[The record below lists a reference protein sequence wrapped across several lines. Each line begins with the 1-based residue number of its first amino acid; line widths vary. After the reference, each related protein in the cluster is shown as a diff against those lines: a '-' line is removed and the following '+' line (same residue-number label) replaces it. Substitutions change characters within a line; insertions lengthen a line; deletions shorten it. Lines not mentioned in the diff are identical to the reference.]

1 MLIPKRTRVA
11 VESLVYIAAKG
22 ARQPIPAREVA
33 QALSVSLAGLESI
46 LRVLREHR
54 LVCSFKGPGGGYQ
67 VDGDLKK
74 FTVLDVVKFFETPA
88 PKPRDGSVCDDFA
101 VDFHE
106 ACKTAFNSEN
116 LHDLVSAAASSD
128 LALPVAKP
136 RFGLRP
142 LPSPV
147 FPRGPNSVFQLHA
160 CDSFQ
165 GKRLA

>member
-54 LVCSFKGPGGGYQ
+54 LVSSFKGPGGGYQ
-67 VDGDLKK
+67 VEGDLKK
-74 FTVLDVVKFFETPA
+74 FTVLDVVKFFEASP
-88 PKPRDGSVCDDFA
+88 PKSSSGSACDDFA

-106 ACKTAFNSEN
+106 ACKKAFNSEN
-116 LHDLVSAAASSD
+116 LHDLVSAATSSD

-136 RFGLRP
+136 RFAFRP

-147 FPRGPNSVFQLHA
+147 CPRGPNSVFQLHS
-160 CDSFQ
+160 CDFAMRKS
-165 GKRLA
+165 AA

>member
-1 MLIPKRTRVA
+1 MLIPKRTRIA

-22 ARQPIPAREVA
+22 ASHPIPAREVA
-33 QALSVSLAGLESI
+33 QALSVSLAGLESV

-67 VDGDLKK
+67 VEGDLKK
-74 FTVLDVVKFFETPA
+74 FTVLDVVKFFEASP
-88 PKPRDGSVCDDFA
+88 PKPGSNCAGDDFA

-106 ACKTAFNSEN
+106 ACKKAFNSES

-128 LALPVAKP
+128 LPVPAGKP

-147 FPRGPNSVFQLHA
+147 FPRGPNSVFQLH
-160 CDSFQ
+160 SFDA
-165 GKRLA
+165 GMRNHPV

>member
-67 VDGDLKK
+67 VEGDLKK
-74 FTVLDVVKFFETPA
+74 FTVLDVVKFFEASPD
-88 PKPRDGSVCDDFA
+88 KPRSGSAGDDFD

-106 ACKTAFNSEN
+106 ACKKAFNSEN
-116 LHDLVSAAASSD
+116 LHDLVSAAASCD
-128 LALPVAKP
+128 LPGPAGKP

-147 FPRGPNSVFQLHA
+147 FPRGPNSVFQLYA
-160 CDSFQ
+160 CDAGLRNQ
-165 GKRLA
+165 AA

>member
-54 LVCSFKGPGGGYQ
+54 LVSSFKGPGGGYQ
-67 VDGDLKK
+67 VEGDLKK
-74 FTVLDVVKFFETPA
+74 FTVLDVVKFFETSP
-88 PKPRDGSVCDDFA
+88 PKASSASACDDFA

-106 ACKTAFNSEN
+106 ACKKAFNSEN
-116 LHDLVSAAASSD
+116 LHDLVSAATSSD

-136 RFGLRP
+136 RFAFRP
-142 LPSPV
+142 LPLPV
-147 FPRGPNSVFQLHA
+147 CPRGPNSVFQLHS
-160 CDSFQ
+160 CDFAMRKS
-165 GKRLA
+165 AA

>member
-46 LRVLREHR
+46 LRVLREHH

-67 VDGDLKK
+67 VESDLKK
-74 FTVLDVVKFFETPA
+74 FTVLDVVKFFEPSA
-88 PKPRDGSVCDDFA
+88 PNPRRGSACDDFA

-106 ACKTAFNSEN
+106 ACRKAFNSEN
-116 LHDLVSAAASSD
+116 LQDLVSAAACSD
-128 LALPVAKP
+128 VALPVAKP
-136 RFGLRP
+136 RFAFRP

-147 FPRGPNSVFQLHA
+147 SPRGPNSVFQLSA
-160 CDSFQ
+160 CEPVLRKQ
-165 GKRLA
+165 VA

>member
-1 MLIPKRTRVA
+1 MFIPKRTRVA

-22 ARQPIPAREVA
+22 AHQPIPAREVA

-46 LRVLREHR
+46 LRVLRAHHF
-54 LVCSFKGPGGGYQ
+54 VCSFKGPGGGYQ
-67 VDGDLKK
+67 VDSDLKK
-74 FTVLDVVKFFETPA
+74 ITVLDVVKFFEASP
-88 PKPRDGSVCDDFA
+88 PKTCSGSACDDFA

-106 ACKTAFNSEN
+106 ACKKAFNSES

-128 LALPVAKP
+128 LPVPAGRP

-147 FPRGPNSVFQLHA
+147 FPRGPNSVFQLH
-160 CDSFQ
+160 SFDP
-165 GKRLA
+165 GLRNHAA

>member
-11 VESLVYIAAKG
+11 VESLVYIATKG

-46 LRVLREHR
+46 LRVLRENR

-67 VDGDLKK
+67 VEGDLKN
-74 FTVLDVVKFFETPA
+74 FTVLDVVKFFEVSA
-88 PKPRDGSVCDDFA
+88 PKAGSSSACDDFA

-106 ACKTAFNSEN
+106 ACKKAFNSEN
-116 LHDLVSAAASSD
+116 LQDLVSAAASNDS
-128 LALPVAKP
+128 ALPASKP

-147 FPRGPNSVFQLHA
+147 SPRGPNSVFQLYA
-160 CDSFQ
+160 CDSALR
-165 GKRLA
+165 KHAA

>member
-46 LRVLREHR
+46 LRVLREQH

-67 VDGDLKK
+67 VDSDLKK
-74 FTVLDVVKFFETPA
+74 LTVLDVVKFFEA
-88 PKPRDGSVCDDFA
+88 SPRKTCRGSACDDFA
-101 VDFHE
+101 VDFQE
-106 ACKTAFNSEN
+106 ACKKAFNSEN

-128 LALPVAKP
+128 LPVPAGKP

-147 FPRGPNSVFQLHA
+147 FPRGPNSVFQLHS
-160 CDSFQ
+160 CDPILRSST
-165 GKRLA
+165 A

>member
-54 LVCSFKGPGGGYQ
+54 LVSSFKGPGGGYQ

-74 FTVLDVVKFFETPA
+74 FTVLDVVKFFEASP
-88 PKPRDGSVCDDFA
+88 PKASSASACDDFA

-106 ACKTAFNSEN
+106 ACKKAFNSEN
-116 LHDLVSAAASSD
+116 LHDLVSAATSSD
-128 LALPVAKP
+128 VALPVAKP
-136 RFGLRP
+136 RFAFRP
-142 LPSPV
+142 LPLPV
-147 FPRGPNSVFQLHA
+147 CPRGPNSVFQLHS
-160 CDSFQ
+160 CDFAMRKS
-165 GKRLA
+165 AA

>member
-46 LRVLREHR
+46 LRVLREHH

-67 VDGDLKK
+67 VEGDLKN
-74 FTVLDVVKFFETPA
+74 FTILDVVKFFEPA
-88 PKPRDGSVCDDFA
+88 PPRPRSGSACDDFA

-106 ACKTAFNSEN
+106 ACKKAFNSEN

-128 LALPVAKP
+128 LALPVTRP

-147 FPRGPNSVFQLHA
+147 FPRGPNSVFQLPS
-160 CDSFQ
+160 CDFVLRKS
-165 GKRLA
+165 AA

>member
-67 VDGDLKK
+67 VEGDLKG
-74 FTVLDVVKFFETPA
+74 FTVLDVVKFFEA
-88 PKPRDGSVCDDFA
+88 PPSKPRSGSACDDFA

-106 ACKTAFNSEN
+106 ACKKAFNSEN
-116 LHDLVSAAASSD
+116 LHDLVSAAAASD
-128 LALPVAKP
+128 LPVPAGKP

-142 LPSPV
+142 LPSPE
-147 FPRGPNSVFQLHA
+147 FPRGPNSVFQLHS
-160 CDSFQ
+160 CDPGLRKS
-165 GKRLA
+165 AA

>member
-22 ARQPIPAREVA
+22 AHHPVPAREVA
-33 QALSVSLAGLESI
+33 RALSVSLAGLESI
-46 LRVLREHR
+46 LRVLRDHQ

-67 VDGDLKK
+67 VECDLKN
-74 FTVLDVVKFFETPA
+74 FTVLDVVKFFEA
-88 PKPRDGSVCDDFA
+88 SQPKPGCGSACDDFA

-106 ACKTAFNSEN
+106 ACKKAFNSEN

-128 LALPVAKP
+128 LPVSAGKP

-147 FPRGPNSVFQLHA
+147 FPRGPNSVFQLHS
-160 CDSFQ
+160 CDA
-165 GKRLA
+165 GLRNHAA

>member
-46 LRVLREHR
+46 LRVLREHH

-67 VDGDLKK
+67 VEGDLKE
-74 FTVLDVVKFFETPA
+74 FTVLDVVKFFEA
-88 PKPRDGSVCDDFA
+88 SEPKSRSGSAGDDFA

-106 ACKTAFNSEN
+106 ACKKAFNSEN
-116 LHDLVSAAASSD
+116 LHDLVNAAACSD
-128 LALPVAKP
+128 LRVPAGKP

-147 FPRGPNSVFQLHA
+147 SPRGPNSVFQLHS
-160 CDSFQ
+160 CDFVLRNS
-165 GKRLA
+165 AA

>member
-46 LRVLREHR
+46 LRVLREHH
-54 LVCSFKGPGGGYQ
+54 LVSSFKGPGGGYQ
-67 VDGDLKK
+67 VEGDLKK
-74 FTVLDVVKFFETPA
+74 FTVLDVVKFFESPT
-88 PKPRDGSVCDDFA
+88 PKPRSGSACDDFA

-106 ACKTAFNSEN
+106 ACKKAFNSEN
-116 LHDLVSAAASSD
+116 LHDLVSAASSSD

-136 RFGLRP
+136 RFAFRP

-147 FPRGPNSVFQLHA
+147 SPRGPNSVFQLHSCEFGLHKSA
-160 CDSFQ
+160 
-165 GKRLA
+165 A